1 MWCIMDREPNGCS
14 SPLVGLL
21 STVRLVSIVH
31 VRAVRCAA
39 ERPID
44 NAAAAAAAQNYSRF
58 PPSIYATISFS
69 TGLSYPCSR

>member
-1 MWCIMDREPNGCS
+1 MDREPNGCS

-44 NAAAAAAAQNYSRF
+44 NAAAAAHYSSFF
-58 PPSIYATISFS
+58 PPSIYAIISFS
-69 TGLSYPCSR
+69 TGPSYPCSR